1 MSTGNSERELERR
14 TCKALTS
21 RPLCRRLPR
30 HGTTTP
36 FAALN
41 EATGKVLAR

>member
-1 MSTGNSERELERR
+1 MSSDNSERGLQRR

-21 RPLCRRLPR
+21 RPLCRRLPC

-41 EATGKVLAR
+41 EATGKALAR